1 MVRRIPGHDTQGEPS
16 DPAHLSDSLPLNT
29 PDEPEIAL
37 FSIPGS
43 APGGKV
49 QDVRR
54 ANRLMLPDLDLTA
67 SAELQALAASL
78 MKAAADAQPSAISS
92 ATDAANTTGADDP
105 ATLIDVPAVTASH
118 DAAGDLPLYS
128 GQADV
133 LELTADDP
141 GLEWFDDETE
151 LAGRVAFHHG
161 LLGKASAASQVSAR
175 LLTCV
180 RSIAVLLGW
189 SRLMEGAR
197 ATSRRAWSIAGNL
210 PTQIAVFRA
219 RSSRLKRS
227 REKALRAWSRAV
239 LLSARIEVFDAA
251 SRLKRLRENAR
262 HALSGA
268 ARWSAGQATSLRRT
282 ALAIPLDDV
291 IRGALFTAAV
301 VTIVVVLARLD
312 WTRPVELPDLIAD
325 TPDSST
331 SLLEAP
337 STTGDSD
344 LLAGDQLAPFDRL
357 APSLNDDAR
366 GGDIGIQAADPVGT
380 LAADVQRDAGEDAA
394 RGEPATPEVRRSEP
408 AAPVQAA
415 RRGLTS
421 DAVDA
426 AAVTPPSPR
435 GESATRGLGLDPPM
449 APATVAGLAPVD
461 DAPPPPIADAVRT
474 EAPPVETSE
483 SAAARTTPV
492 NTPADSDAIVAAL
505 SQLELAYERRD
516 ANLAKAVW
524 PTVDARALAR
534 AFDSLRSQSVEF
546 DGCRVKVTGGT
557 GEVQCRGTT
566 TYVPRVGSQFART
579 ESRQWMF
586 RLEKGNDRWVITRA
600 AAR

>member
-78 MKAAADAQPSAISS
+78 MKAAADAQPSAAPS

-105 ATLIDVPAVTASH
+105 ATLIDVTAVTASH
-118 DAAGDLPLYS
+118 DAAGDLPLHA

-151 LAGRVAFHHG
+151 PAAAATPLAARVAFHRG

-175 LLTCV
+175 LLTWLG
-180 RSIAVLLGW
+180 SIAVLLE
-189 SRLMEGAR
+189 RLIEGAR
-197 ATSRRAWSIAGNL
+197 ATSRCAWSIAGAL
-210 PTQIAVFRA
+210 PAQIAVFRA
-219 RSSRLKRS
+219 RGSRLKQS
-227 REKALRAWSRAV
+227 RAKALHAWSRAA
-239 LLSARIEVFDAA
+239 LLSARIEAFDVA
-251 SRLKRLRENAR
+251 SRLKRLREKGR
-262 HALSGA
+262 HAFSAA
-268 ARWSAGQATSLRRT
+268 ARWSAGQATSVRHAAST
-282 ALAIPLDDV
+282 VPLDDV
-291 IRGALFTAAV
+291 VRGALFTAAV

-312 WTRPVELPDLIAD
+312 WRRPVELPDLVAD

-331 SLLEAP
+331 ALPEAP
-337 STTGDSD
+337 ATTAGPDP
-344 LLAGDQLAPFDRL
+344 LAGDQLTPFGRL
-357 APSLNDDAR
+357 APSLP
-366 GGDIGIQAADPVGT
+366 GMQAADPVET
-380 LAADVQRDAGEDAA
+380 LAADVRRDAGEDAT

-408 AAPVQAA
+408 AAPVQTA

-435 GESATRGLGLDPPM
+435 GESATRGLGLDLPM
-449 APATVAGLAPVD
+449 APATAAGLVPID
-461 DAPPPPIADAVRT
+461 DAPPLPIADAVRT
-474 EAPPVETSE
+474 EAPPVETTE
-483 SAAARTTPV
+483 VAAGRPPPASTL
-492 NTPADSDAIVAAL
+492 ADSDAIVAAL

-516 ANLAKAVW
+516 ANLAKAIW

-586 RLEKGNDRWVITRA
+586 RLEKGTGRWVITRA